1 MTEQDQRT
9 KHSVKA
15 FFRKGEN
22 AENDGAGE
30 TASFLK
36 TAGLLWGKFKL
47 FLTTDAEAA
56 ACAKNE
62 IVSFVV
68 KWWHWVLGG
77 VFAFMVLYYPAG
89 ALLYNR
95 IDLNPRFGGTADA
108 DGRTR
113 ALDTMAG
120 LIVRETEKNVYTPNL
135 PFFFPTSVLDNMP
148 SFQTGVMQGVHA
160 VLSAFSQAQGAP
172 EPLER
177 AAAAAGYPA
186 DVWHIDG
193 WKPAVSSVKKYHA
206 AKNLISAYTGDV
218 EKGTVPFDA
227 SPAALKTVLSGIVR
241 DMRDAVAT
249 LDVRIAKGDKKMF
262 DTLADDDFY
271 AVKGRIYVYF
281 LTVRDLKSDFKDV
294 FSNETVAGEWK
305 TAMDALKKALAIQP
319 MFVVNGSAE
328 TQFAPNHL
336 LGLGFYLQRAE
347 TALSDMVQQ
356 IQPVENE

>member
-15 FFRKGEN
+15 FFRKRAD
-22 AENDGAGE
+22 AENGE
-30 TASFLK
+30 TGEAAPFFK

-56 ACAKNE
+56 ANAKNE

-95 IDLNPRFGGTADA
+95 IDLNPRLGETAAED
-108 DGRTR
+108 RTR
-113 ALDTMAG
+113 ALDTMAS
-120 LIVRETEKNVYTPNL
+120 LIARETEKNVYTPNL

-148 SFQTGVMQGVHA
+148 SFQTGVMRGVHA
-160 VLSAFSQAQGAP
+160 VVAAFSQAQGAP

-177 AAAAAGYPA
+177 AAEAAGYPA

-193 WKPAVSSVKKYHA
+193 WKPAVSSVKKYRA
-206 AKNLISAYTGDV
+206 AKNLISAYTADV
-218 EKGTVPFDA
+218 AQETAPFDA
-227 SPAALKTVLSGIVR
+227 SPAALKTVLSGMVR
-241 DMRDAVAT
+241 DMRDGVAT
-249 LDVRIAKGDKKMF
+249 LDARIAKGDKKMF
-262 DTLADDDFY
+262 DTAADDDFY
-271 AVKGRIYVYF
+271 TVKGRIYVHF
-281 LTVRDLKSDFKDV
+281 LTLRDLKNDFKAV
-294 FSNETVAGEWK
+294 FSNKDVASEWE
-305 TAMDALKKALAIQP
+305 TAMAALKKALAIQP

-336 LGLGFYLQRAE
+336 LGLGFYLQRAQ
-347 TALSDMVQQ
+347 TALSDMVQL

>member
-1 MTEQDQRT
+1 MTEQDQQA

-15 FFRKGEN
+15 FFRKRES
-22 AENDGAGE
+22 AENGGTDE
-30 TASFLK
+30 TAPFFK

-56 ACAKNE
+56 ANAKNE

-77 VFAFMVLYYPAG
+77 AFAFMVLYYPAG

-95 IDLNPRFGGTADA
+95 IDLNPRFGETAAED
-108 DGRTR
+108 RTR
-113 ALDTMAG
+113 ALDTMAS
-120 LIVRETEKNVYTPNL
+120 LIARETEKNVYTPNL

-148 SFQTGVMQGVHA
+148 SFQTGVMRGVHA
-160 VLSAFSQAQGAP
+160 VVAAFSQAQGAP

-177 AAAAAGYPA
+177 AAEAAGYPA
-186 DVWHIDG
+186 DIWHVSG
-193 WKPAVSSVKKYHA
+193 WKPAVSSVKKYRA
-206 AKNLISAYTGDV
+206 AKNLISAYTADV
-218 EKGTVPFDA
+218 AQETAPFDA
-227 SPAALKTVLSGIVR
+227 SPAALKTVLAGMVR
-241 DMRDAVAT
+241 DMRDGVAT

-262 DTLADDDFY
+262 DMAADDDFY
-271 AVKGRIYVYF
+271 TVKGRIYVYF
-281 LTVRDLKSDFKDV
+281 LTLRDLKNDFKEA
-294 FSNETVAGEWK
+294 FSNEAVAGEWK
-305 TAMDALKKALAIQP
+305 TAMAALKKALAIQP

-336 LGLGFYLQRAE
+336 LGLGFYLQRAQ

>member
-1 MTEQDQRT
+1 MTEQNQRT

-15 FFRKGEN
+15 FFRKKEKTEN
-22 AENDGAGE
+22 GQAAEA
-30 TASFLK
+30 APFLK
-36 TAGLLWGKFKL
+36 TACLLWGKFKL
-47 FLTTDAEAA
+47 FLTTDAESAA
-56 ACAKNE
+56 NAKNE

-95 IDLNPRFGGTADA
+95 IDLNPRLGETAA
-108 DGRTR
+108 ESRTR
-113 ALDTMAG
+113 ALDTMAE
-120 LIVRETEKNVYTPNL
+120 LIARETEKNVYTPNL

-148 SFQTGVMQGVHA
+148 SFQTGVMQGVYVVTA
-160 VLSAFSQAQGAP
+160 AFSRAQGAP

-193 WKPAVSSVKKYHA
+193 WKPAVSSVKKYRA
-206 AKNLISAYTGDV
+206 AENLISAYTADV
-218 EKGTVPFDA
+218 AKETAPFDA
-227 SPAALKTVLSGIVR
+227 SCAALKTVLSGMVR
-241 DMRDAVAT
+241 DMRDGVAM

-262 DTLADDDFY
+262 DTVADNDFY
-271 AVKGRIYVYF
+271 TVKGRMYVYF
-281 LTVRDLKSDFKDV
+281 LTLRDLKNDFKAV
-294 FSNETVAGEWK
+294 FSNKAVASEWE
-305 TAMDALKKALAIQP
+305 TAMAALKKALAIQP

-336 LGLGFYLQRAE
+336 MGLGFYLQRAQ
-347 TALSDMVQQ
+347 TALSDMVQL